1 MPIKATGKIT
11 LESLPKGLTEQIIKG
26 MFPLEVVVWRDHWFE
41 STGTDPE
48 SAESILPMIHITA
61 GFVWKETPD
70 MLSMAM
76 TGQTDKQVGEN
87 LHIMPDCIL
96 ARGVIPIRVKKKKK
110 NADAGSD
117 LRTIRSLP
125 ED

>member
-1 MPIKATGKIT
+1 MVIKATGKIT
-11 LESLPKGLTEQIIKG
+11 LDSLPKGLTEQILKG
-26 MFPLEVVVWRDHWFE
+26 MFPLEVIIWRDHWFSSE
-41 STGTDPE
+41 DTDPE
-48 SAESILPMIHITA
+48 AVDTVLPMIHITA

-70 MLSMAM
+70 MLSIAM

-110 NADAGSD
+110 NADAGPD
-117 LRTIRSLP
+117 LRPIRSLP
-125 ED
+125 EE